1 MKNEELISVIIP
13 IYKVEK
19 YIRKCINSII
29 NQTYKNLEIILV
41 DDGSPDKCGIICD
54 EYKKIDNRI
63 KVIHK
68 KNGGLSDARNA
79 GLDICKGQFV
89 CFIDSD
95 DYVLENYIE
104 HLYTTLK
111 ENNANISCCN
121 FEYVYENKNVGKIRD
136 DKEKIY
142 NFDTINALKELL
154 YQKNIDNSMWAKLYD
169 IHLFDNIRFP
179 YGKIYEDFAIFYK
192 LLLKT
197 NKLVY
202 SNQKKYLYLQR
213 EESILSTLFSEKDLV
228 MITLAKEMYNEI
240 INKYPELKDALD
252 SRILNMDFYLIR
264 RMNKKK
270 YHKEYKDLVDDIK
283 DRRINVKKDKNI
295 KLKTKIAIYISYFNI
310 DLVKIFYNL
319 AKTTKVFGISKYLTK
334 YKR

>member
-1 MKNEELISVIIP
+1 MEDEKLISIIVP
-13 IYKVEK
+13 VYKVEK

-29 NQTYKNLEIILV
+29 NQTYKNIEVILV
-41 DDGSPDKCGIICD
+41 DDGSPDECGKICD
-54 EYKKIDNRI
+54 EYKEKDNRI

-79 GLDICKGQFV
+79 GLDICNGEFV

-104 HLYTTLK
+104 YLYMILK

-121 FEYVYENKNVGKIRD
+121 FEYIYDNKIVKEFKN
-136 DKEKIY
+136 DKEKIHNY
-142 NFDTINALKELL
+142 DKINALMELL
-154 YQKNIDNSMWAKLYD
+154 YQKNIDTSMWAKLFD
-169 IHLFDNIRFP
+169 IKLFDNIRFP
-179 YGKIYEDFAIFYK
+179 YGKIYEDFAVFYK

-213 EESILSTLFSEKDLV
+213 EESILSTPFSDRDLY
-228 MITLAKEMYNEI
+228 MITIIKEMYNEI
-240 INKYPELKDALD
+240 IINYPELQDALN

-264 RMNKKK
+264 RMNKRE
-270 YHKEYKDLVDDIK
+270 YRKEYKDLVNDIK
-283 DRRINVKKDKNI
+283 SRRSNVRKDKKI

-310 DLVKIFYNL
+310 DLVTIFYNL
-319 AKTTKVFGISKYLTK
+319 AKGTKMFGINKYLTK